1 MSLCG
6 SLNVFVWVIV
16 CISLCLHFVV
26 AVCLWMSFACLCV
39 FAVIMRVI
47 TCVWLCICA
56 FVFVNVC
63 MLYVCLRVLFVN
75 LCMSFVRVC
84 KYAMMFVCIYMLWFF
99 NGVCVAVVEVFDSCL
114 RTLFLKGFLVTG
126 DCPNGWMSQ
135 LDGCYLLQ
143 PTAVEQAAAAT
154 LCNRYNA
161 TLACIASQE
170 EYVSRSVSFVIMFW
184 PVSLLVC
191 PLIFCWWASH
201 CKS

>member
-99 NGVCVAVVEVFDSCL
+99 NGVCVWRWWRCSIHVYALYFWKGSWWLGIARMGGCRSWMDVICCSPRLSNKQQL
-114 RTLFLKGFLVTG
+114 RR
-126 DCPNGWMSQ
+126 C
-135 LDGCYLLQ
+135 
-143 PTAVEQAAAAT
+143 AT
-154 LCNRYNA
+154 DTMLHW
-161 TLACIASQE
+161 LASPH
-170 EYVSRSVSFVIMFW
+170 RRNT
-184 PVSLLVC
+184 
-191 PLIFCWWASH
+191 
-201 CKS
+201 